1 MQPVE
6 SFDIVDYL
14 CQHVEFDI
22 EHGPYI
28 AGSALTRKL
37 AQQFYPVVW
46 QCKDIDIICRTI
58 EQQNYLDKMLTPLS
72 VKRQYSVVDYFK
84 NKLLHHTD
92 RINWTVQGFDISSSI
107 HNVNAQTRADLHDYT
122 VACIAGDGKT
132 FYTVATTI
140 EDIKNKILR
149 RAPLYH
155 TDGIRTSPGIY
166 EQSPGPIVTNKVI
179 ERYQRYVSRG
189 FVDIDNIKEKLQQE
203 TGIEF

>member
-1 MQPVE
+1 MQPAVP
-6 SFDIVDYL
+6 FDIVDYL

-37 AQQFYPVVW
+37 AQQFYPVTW
-46 QCKDIDIICRTI
+46 QCKDIDIICRTV
-58 EQQNYLDKMLTPLS
+58 EQQNYLDKVLTPLCS
-72 VKRQYSVVDYFK
+72 ARQYSVVDYFK
-84 NKLLHHTD
+84 DKPLHHTD
-92 RINWTVQGFDISSSI
+92 RINWSIQGFDVSSSI

-122 VACIAGDGKT
+122 VACVAGDGKT
-132 FYTVATTI
+132 FYTVDTTM

-155 TDGIRTSPGIY
+155 TNGIRTSPGIY
-166 EQSPGPIVTNKVI
+166 EQFPGPIVTNKVV
-179 ERYQRYVSRG
+179 ERYQRYISRG

-203 TGIEF
+203 TGIDF